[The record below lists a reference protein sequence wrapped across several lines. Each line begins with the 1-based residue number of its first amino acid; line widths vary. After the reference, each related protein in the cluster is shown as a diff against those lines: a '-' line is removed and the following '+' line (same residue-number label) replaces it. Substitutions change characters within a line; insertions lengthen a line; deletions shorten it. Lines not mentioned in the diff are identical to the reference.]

1 MIKETKVGTRREG
14 YISPES
20 EIISF
25 KKEGNVIMYSGENAG
40 DEGTPG
46 Y

>member
-1 MIKETKVGTRREG
+1 MIKGTETSSSRED

>member
-1 MIKETKVGTRREG
+1 MIKGTETGTRREG
-14 YISPES
+14 YISPVS

-25 KKEGNVIMYSGENAG
+25 QKEGNVIMYSGENAG